1 MDLAELSVRMLAA
14 GFVTLTA
21 GGTAWAQPAP
31 AGPPAVGIVEAIRRP
46 ITETREFLGR
56 IEAINRVNV
65 LARVTAFLEE
75 RLFIEGAE
83 LKKGDPLYPLERGPL
98 RPISRQSRPSLPRAT
113 A

>member
-56 IEAINRVNV
+56 IEPINRVNV

-83 LKKGDPLYPLERGPL
+83 LKKGDFTRLSAARL